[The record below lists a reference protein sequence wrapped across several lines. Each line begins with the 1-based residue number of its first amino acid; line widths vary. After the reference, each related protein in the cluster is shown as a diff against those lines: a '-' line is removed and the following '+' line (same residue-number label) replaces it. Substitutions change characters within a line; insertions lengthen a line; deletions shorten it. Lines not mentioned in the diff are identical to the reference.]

1 MSVLTQLVVAALVA
15 GGVGFTVIA
24 AVGLVR
30 LPDVYSRVHA
40 ASKSETLGAA
50 LTLAAAAV
58 AVGPDPALA
67 KLGLLL
73 LFVFVTGSTA
83 AHAIARAAYEEG
95 HRPWERSHGTLPAGA
110 GDAAVTDGG
119 DSLAVGA
126 RDDVE
131 GVR

>member
-1 MSVLTQLVVAALVA
+1 MSALTQLVVAALVA
-15 GGVGFTVIA
+15 GGVAFCAVA
-24 AVGLVR
+24 ALGLVR
-30 LPDVYSRVHA
+30 LPDLYSRTHA

-50 LTLAAAAV
+50 LALAAAAV

-73 LFVFVTGSTA
+73 LFVFVTGPTA

-95 HRPWERSHGTLPAGA
+95 HRPWERPDDGPLAGA

-119 DSLAVGA
+119 DSLALDA
-126 RDDVE
+126 RDGAEVD
-131 GVR
+131 R